1 MKKSIVAVLISLLIG
16 FVGLVVG
23 VFIDEIF
30 GGVNFEFTPYISII
44 FVVVTMEAQS
54 PVFSRPKRSKCR
66 SSQGINDTP
75 TPFSPFI
82 HC

>member
-1 MKKSIVAVLISLLIG
+1 MKKSIVAILISLLIG

-44 FVVVTMEAQS
+44 FVVVTMGAFIINSIE
-54 PVFSRPKRSKCR
+54 SKK
-66 SSQGINDTP
+66 
-75 TPFSPFI
+75 
-82 HC
+82 

>member
-30 GGVNFEFTPYISII
+30 GGVNFELTPYISII
-44 FVVVTMEAQS
+44 FVVVTMGAFIINSIE
-54 PVFSRPKRSKCR
+54 SKKL
-66 SSQGINDTP
+66 N
-75 TPFSPFI
+75 
-82 HC
+82 